1 MCCFFTV
8 LVFLGPRVA
17 GALWW
22 LIQPGRWNLAF
33 NSFIWP
39 LLGLIFLPWTTIMYV
54 MVAPGGVTGLFEWLF
69 LIFALVIDIGAYAG
83 GGFGNRDRIPGTA

>member
-54 MVAPGGVTGLFEWLF
+54 MVSPGGVTGLFEWGF
-69 LIFALVIDIGAYAG
+69 LIFALVVDIGAYAG
-83 GGFGNRDRIPGTA
+83 GGFGNKDRIPGTA

>member
-54 MVAPGGVTGLFEWLF
+54 MVAPGGVNGLFEWLF